1 MKLLRSILLATS
13 PVALFMILAQTPPK
27 IVRIPEIPYIATS
40 NEVASAMLRL
50 AGVTERDTV
59 YDLGCGDGRIVIMAA
74 RDHHAHGVG
83 IDINSD
89 LVQRARINA
98 DQSGVEGNVRFEV
111 ADLFETDL
119 HNATVVALYL
129 IPSMNIRLRPKLL
142 KELKAG
148 SRIVSHNFGMGD
160 WIPDHQS
167 MQRVEHPESR

>member
-1 MKLLRSILLATS
+1 MFGEMKLLRSILLATS

-89 LVQRARINA
+89 LIQRARINA

-160 WIPDHQS
+160 WIPDK
-167 MQRVEHPESR
+167 E